1 VAQADKLQCSGA
13 AAASLAWSAPTCACM
28 LRRAWSGHCSY
39 ADGDLVRVGL
49 LGVRY
54 AHNMFEEMP
63 VVVL

>member
-1 VAQADKLQCSGA
+1 MSGTSSSA
-13 AAASLAWSAPTCACM
+13 AAPPPHLTWSATSCAWM
-28 LRRAWSGHCSY
+28 LRRSWSGHGSC
-39 ADGDLVRVGL
+39 ADGGMVRLGL